1 MELKK
6 RLRNAGILVA
16 VFIVAVIV
24 FSYFTNKGNDNMTAD
39 MGTATFPQ
47 VAFSYEGYSLNTLS
61 GYSEKREI
69 TSVRD
74 SITPVSGERLDVEIE
89 TYDNKINSIRYSV
102 YSLDGTKELKNDK
115 ITKPEKSITLN
126 LDGEQVLD
134 EECILEIKL
143 NIVDAKP
150 VYFYTRIVRDT
161 DKNISECLSYI
172 SDFHENALNKAEGA
186 GIGTAIEPSEE
197 GDNSTLQHVTIHS
210 DYDHVTW
217 GSLEPKVERGERWS
231 IKEINGSSISVRLEY
246 YVRCIGEENETD
258 LYQVKEFFRV
268 RHIADADKTYLL
280 DYDRTME
287 QVFDATKKVV
297 NEKGI
302 LLGIAS
308 PDISYMV
315 NKDGT
320 IVSFVEANELWNY
333 NKESDELSLV
343 FGFADAENTDARCM
357 VSNHEIRLLD
367 VDEAGNTTFTV
378 AGYMNRGEHEGEVG
392 VAVYYYDINKNSV
405 EERVFI
411 SSSESYASVIQEIG
425 RQSYYDDERN
435 VLYCMSDGTLY
446 QYDVET
452 GEQKALIENLNTD
465 QYAVS
470 EDGKLVAYQANG
482 DLGTATKVIVLNLE
496 NGQEQSVECGEDEC
510 IRPLGF
516 VRNDFVYGV
525 ARKSETGKTI
535 SGEMTIPMYKIEI
548 QNSSGKKVKDYQADG
563 IYILDAKFETDMIT
577 LERATKKGETY
588 VSTSPDYITN
598 NEEKSKS
605 NIVLETYSTELK
617 QRQVRLTYS
626 EGISDKEPK
635 VLKPK
640 QILFEQPK
648 TVMFEKTSTLEKYYV
663 YGYGELQGIY
673 TNAGEAIRT
682 ADSFSGVVVAS
693 DQSYIWER
701 GNRDLQYSID
711 EENKEIESIRKRLE
725 SKEAP
730 GDVMKDVHDGTM
742 LNLTGCTIEEL
753 LYIINQDRPII
764 AMLNTD
770 QAVILVGY
778 SDTTITYI
786 SVETGER
793 RTVLYEEMDEMTKD
807 SGNTYIG

>member
-6 RLRNAGILVA
+6 CLKNAGILIA
-16 VFIVAVIV
+16 VFIIAVIV

-39 MGTATFPQ
+39 MGAATFPQ
-47 VAFSYEGYSLNTLS
+47 ITFSYGGYSLNTLS

-74 SITPVSGERLDVEIE
+74 TITPVSGERLDAEIDA
-89 TYDNKINSIRYSV
+89 YDNKINSIRYTI
-102 YSLDGTKELKNDK
+102 YSLDGMKELKDDK
-115 ITKPEKSITLN
+115 ITKPEKNVTLN
-126 LDGEQVLD
+126 LDGEGVLD
-134 EECILEIKL
+134 QECVLEIKL
-143 NIVDAKP
+143 NIVDAQP
-150 VYFYTRIVRDT
+150 VYFYTRIVKDT
-161 DKNISECLSYI
+161 DKNIVECLDYI

-186 GIGTAIEPSEE
+186 GIGTAIEPNEE
-197 GDNSTLQHVTIHS
+197 GDNTTLQHVTIHS

-217 GSLEPKVERGERWS
+217 GNLEPKVERGERWN
-231 IKEINGSSISVRLEY
+231 IKEINSSSISVQLEY
-246 YVRCIGEENETD
+246 RVRCTGEENETD

-280 DYDRTME
+280 DYDRTMD

-308 PDISYMV
+308 PDISYQV
-315 NKDGT
+315 NEDGT

-343 FGFADAENTDARCM
+343 FGFADAENTDGRCM

-367 VDEAGNTTFTV
+367 VDETGNTTFTV
-378 AGYMNRGEHEGEVG
+378 SGYMNRGEHEGEVG
-392 VAVYYYDINKNSV
+392 VAIYYYNIVKNSV

-411 SSSESYASVIQEIG
+411 SSRESYASVMQELG
-425 RQSYYDDERN
+425 KCSYYDAERN
-435 VLYCMSDGTLY
+435 VLYCMVNGSLY

-452 GEQKALIENLNTD
+452 GIQKILIQELSAD

-470 EDGKLVAYQANG
+470 EDGRLVAYQANG
-482 DLGTATKVIVLNLE
+482 ELGTATKVTVLNLE
-496 NGQEQSVECGEDEC
+496 TGKEQSVECGDDEC

-516 VRNDFVYGV
+516 VRTDFVYGV
-525 ARKSETGKTI
+525 ARKAEIGKTI
-535 SGEMTIPMYKIEI
+535 SGELTIPMYKVEI
-548 QNSSGKKVKDYQADG
+548 RNSSGKTVKEYQADG
-563 IYILDAKFETDMIT
+563 IYILSAKFETDMIT
-577 LERATKKGETY
+577 LERATKNGKNY
-588 VSTSPDYITN
+588 VSTSSDYITN
-598 NEEKSKS
+598 NEEKDKS

-626 EGISDKEPK
+626 EGISDKDPK

-648 TVMFEKTSTLEKYYV
+648 TIAFEETSTFEKYYV

-673 TNAGEAIRT
+673 IHAGEAVRA
-682 ADSFSGVVVAS
+682 ADQFSGVVVGA

-701 GNRDLQYSID
+701 GNRNLQYSIEGKD
-711 EENKEIESIRKRLE
+711 EVIESIRNRLK

-730 GDVMKDVHDGTM
+730 TDIMQDINGGTIW
-742 LNLTGCTIEEL
+742 NLTGCTTEEL

-764 AMLNTD
+764 AVLSAD
-770 QAVILVGY
+770 QTVILVGY
-778 SDTTITYI
+778 SDTTVTYI
-786 SVETGER
+786 DLETGER
-793 RTVLYEEMDEMTKD
+793 RTASYEEMDEMTKG